1 MDSSKFSIAPQIFY
15 LRACILRRFILLNL
29 AFITLLM
36 STTACGNRNRAAER
50 LAEGTKEAQ
59 KFDSNLTFKN
69 ITLEQANEKGQLLWK
84 VNAEEAVYAKD
95 KKTATIQKPRGEL
108 FQDGQTVFKIEAAR
122 SEIKEDGKSILM
134 RGQIT
139 ATDVRDGSVLKG
151 KELEWKPAEDVLIIR
166 DGFTGDH
173 KQVQLAAKE
182 GRFLTRARRV
192 DVMGQIVAQV
202 KEPTMQMRGE
212 KLSWEI
218 QNQKLKSD
226 RPLQVDR
233 YENKQLTDQGSA
245 EQTEVDLKAKVVN
258 LRQNARI
265 ALKQSGTQ
273 ITGNALNWNIDQKT
287 LVASEPVTI
296 VNSAQQVRLT
306 ANQAEMQIDQQVATL
321 TGNVQGV
328 GEKNGSR
335 LSANRVVWYLTTQQ
349 FQANGNVSYQQN
361 NPPFSI
367 AGPQASGKLDDQQ
380 VAVQGS
386 QEGRVEL
393 QITPQGAGR

>member
-1 MDSSKFSIAPQIFY
+1 M
-15 LRACILRRFILLNL
+15 RRFILLNL

-335 LSANRVVWYLTTQQ
+335 LSANRVVWYLITQQ
-349 FQANGNVSYQQN
+349 FQANGNVSYQQS